1 MVTGPVNYNF
11 HRYKKLTIMRTFT
24 IKFFPRKHL
33 TWLTISA
40 LTLLFTTESKAQVR
54 NYNLVYSDN
63 IQGGTVMYGNTLMAI
78 IDTGSVNLTKMN
90 GNSVNGNSLYGNDN
104 ENMQYVDIDGA
115 TGNGS
120 VTRNSSSSDLVLPA
134 GANTIKL
141 ARLYW
146 GGRIKN
152 SDFDL
157 TAAVNKSI
165 KIRKGNASAYSDVVS
180 LGIDKATISTGY
192 TQYQA
197 YADITAFVTNNGAG
211 PYSVGNAPLST
222 GAISGGGNHGGW
234 CIVVVYENSTLNYNS
249 VRIYDGFQQVYNG
262 ANPFTTTVTLT
273 GLNVPSGTLA
283 ADDAK
288 MGVLAWEGDA
298 NLSKDYLKINTNLFS
313 NATNQADNPW
323 NGTITDNGVHV
334 TTKNP
339 NYTNQMGIDI
349 DQFDVGTGYG
359 ILPNANSVKLEFGT
373 EADQYFPG
381 LFTFSIKMKDPT
393 ITLDKTV
400 VDANNNRIG
409 ERNEV
414 LTYSLKG
421 SNNGEGNAN
430 SIVISDTLPNTVTYV
445 PNSLKVI
452 SAPGLNPG
460 VLTDAA
466 GDDAAEYIVNGS
478 IKTVRFRI
486 GTGATATVG
495 GSLASNENY
504 DVEFKVT
511 VNDPGFNKAVP
522 SILNIA
528 RINATSDAGVDFVDD
543 GTAIMNPDN
552 GPLPITL
559 VLFTAAIQQNGTV
572 KLDWKTTMEI
582 NCSKYKIERSTDG
595 KVFSEV
601 ASVNGNGTTAIL
613 HSYSA
618 IDDVSSLSGPIIY
631 YRLQQMDIDRR
642 GSYSK
647 VVSVRVKQL
656 EKALVI
662 SPNPFNS
669 YLNINMNWNK
679 TEMITARIISVQG
692 KEILIKRIQVNKGAN
707 YIKIDELSNLPAGN
721 YFIQFISPNE
731 KFSEKISK
739 Q

>member
-1 MVTGPVNYNF
+1 
-11 HRYKKLTIMRTFT
+11 MRKFT
-24 IKFFPRKHL
+24 IKEFRKKSL
-33 TWLTISA
+33 GRLMLIVFC
-40 LTLLFTTESKAQVR
+40 LLSTAVLQAQVR
-54 NYNLVYSDN
+54 NYSLIYSDN
-63 IQGGTVMYGNTLMAI
+63 IQGGTAMYGNTLMAI
-78 IDTGSVNLTKMN
+78 VDTGAVNLTKMN
-90 GNSVNGNSLYGNDN
+90 GNSVDGNSIYGNDN

-120 VTRNSSSSDLVLPA
+120 VTRNSSSADLVMPV
-134 GANTIKL
+134 GSNVIKL

-157 TAAVNKSI
+157 TAAANKSI
-165 KIRKGNASAYSDVVS
+165 KIRKGNTSTYSDVVS
-180 LGIDKATISTGY
+180 LGIDKVTISTGY

-197 YADITAFVTNNGAG
+197 YADITAFVKNNGVG
-211 PYSVGNAPLST
+211 TYEVGNAPLST
-222 GAISGGGNHGGW
+222 GAIAGGGNHGGW
-234 CIVVVYENSTLNYNS
+234 CIVVVYENSTLNYSS

-262 ANPFTTTVTLT
+262 ASAFTTTVTLT

-288 MGVLAWEGDA
+288 MGVLSWEGDA
-298 NLSKDYLKINTNLFS
+298 NLSKDYLKINNNLFS
-313 NATNQADNPW
+313 NATNPADNPW
-323 NGTITDNGVHV
+323 NGTITDNGLHV

-339 NYTNQMGIDI
+339 DYTNQMGIDI

-381 LFTFSIKMKDPT
+381 LFTFAIKMKDPT

-400 VDANNNRIG
+400 TDANNNHLG
-409 ERNEV
+409 EKNEV
-414 LTYSLKG
+414 LTYSLTG
-421 SNNGEGNAN
+421 SNNGDGNAN

-445 PNSLKVI
+445 PNSLKI
-452 SAPGLNPG
+452 MSSPGLNPG
-460 VLTDAA
+460 SLTDAA

-486 GTGATATVG
+486 GTGATTTTGGTLAT
-495 GSLASNENY
+495 NETY
-504 DVEFKVT
+504 DVQFKVT

-528 RINATSDAGVDFVDD
+528 RISATSDAGVDFVDD
-543 GTAIMNPDN
+543 GTAIINPDN
-552 GPLPITL
+552 GPLPVTL
-559 VLFTAAIQQNGTV
+559 VSFNASLFSNSSV
-572 KLDWKTTMEI
+572 KLDWKTSMEI
-582 NCSKYKIERSTDG
+582 NCSKYKIERSLDG
-595 KVFSEV
+595 NIFSEV
-601 ASVNGNGTTAIL
+601 VSVNGNGTTSIL

-618 IDDVSSLSGPIIY
+618 TDDIGACTGCVVY
-631 YRLQQMDIDRR
+631 YRLKQLDIDGK

-647 VVSVRVKQL
+647 VVSVKIKQL
-656 EKALVI
+656 DKSLVI

-669 YLNINMNWNK
+669 YLDVTMNCNK
-679 TEMITARIISVQG
+679 AETITARITNIQG
-692 KEILIKRIQVNKGAN
+692 KEMLIKRIQMNKGTN
-707 YIKIDELSNLPAGN
+707 FIKIDELSKLPTGN
-721 YFIQFISPNE
+721 YFIQFISSEE
-731 KFSEKISK
+731 KYSAKITK

>member
-1 MVTGPVNYNF
+1 MT
-11 HRYKKLTIMRTFT
+11 RI
-24 IKFFPRKHL
+24 I
-33 TWLTISA
+33 ISA
-40 LTLLFTTESKAQVR
+40 LALSFTTQSNAQVR

-134 GANTIKL
+134 GTNTIKL

-146 GGRIKN
+146 GGRVKN

-157 TAAVNKSI
+157 TTAANKSI
-165 KIRKGNASAYSDVVS
+165 KIRKGNVSAYSDVVS
-180 LGIDKATISTGY
+180 LGIDKVTISTGY

-197 YADITAFVTNNGAG
+197 YADITAFVKNNGVG
-211 PYSVGNAPLST
+211 TYSIGNAPLST
-222 GAISGGGNHGGW
+222 GGISGGGNHGGW

-249 VRIYDGFQQVYNG
+249 LRIYDGFQQVYNG
-262 ANPFTTTVTLT
+262 ANAFTTTVTLT

-283 ADDAK
+283 ANDAK
-288 MGVLAWEGDA
+288 MGVLSWEGDA

-393 ITLDKTV
+393 LTLDKTV
-400 VDANNNRIG
+400 TDANSNHLG

-452 SAPGLNPG
+452 SAPGLNAG
-460 VLTDAA
+460 SLTDAA

-486 GTGATATVG
+486 GAGATATTG

-504 DVEFKVT
+504 DVQFRVT

-528 RINATSDAGVDFVDD
+528 RISAASDAGVAFVDD

-552 GPLPITL
+552 GPLPVTL
-559 VLFTAAIQQNGTV
+559 IMFNAVLQQNGIV

-582 NCSKYKIERSTDG
+582 NCAKYKVERSLDG

-601 ASVNGNGTTAIL
+601 ASVDGNGTTAVL

-618 IDDVSSLSGPIIY
+618 IDDVSSLSGPILY
-631 YRLQQMDIDRR
+631 YRLQQMDIDRK

-647 VVSVRVKQL
+647 VVPVRVKQL

-669 YLNINMNWNK
+669 YLNINVNWGE
-679 TEMITARIISVQG
+679 TETITARIINVQG
-692 KEILIKRIQVNKGAN
+692 KEILMKRIQLNKGAN
-707 YIKIDELSNLPAGN
+707 YIKIDELSNIPAGN
-721 YFIQFISPNE
+721 YFIQFISAE
-731 KFSEKISK
+731 ERYSAKITK
-739 Q
+739 H

>member
-1 MVTGPVNYNF
+1 
-11 HRYKKLTIMRTFT
+11 MRTST
-24 IKFFPRKHL
+24 IKFFSRRNL
-33 TWLTISA
+33 TTFAISA
-40 LTLLFTTESKAQVR
+40 LTLLFTTESNAQVR
-54 NYNLVYSDN
+54 NYSLVYSDN
-63 IQGGTVMYGNTLMAI
+63 IQGGTAMFGNTLMAI
-78 IDTGSVNLTKMN
+78 VDTGSVNLIKMN
-90 GNSVNGNSLYGNDN
+90 GNKDNGYSIYGNDY
-104 ENMQYVDIDGA
+104 ENMQYVDVDGTA
-115 TGNGS
+115 GNGS
-120 VTRNSSSSDLVLPA
+120 VTRNSSSADLNLPA
-134 GANTIKL
+134 GTNTIKL

-146 GGRIKN
+146 GGRVKN
-152 SDFDL
+152 TDFDL
-157 TAAVNKSI
+157 TASPNTKI
-165 KIRKGNASAYSDVVS
+165 KLRKGNANAYSDVVS
-180 LGIDKATISTGY
+180 LGIDKVTIGTGY

-197 YADITAFVTNNGAG
+197 YADITAFVKNNGAG
-211 PYSVGNAPLST
+211 AYEIGNAPLST
-222 GAISGGGNHGGW
+222 GTVSANGGNHGGW
-234 CIVVVYENSTLNYNS
+234 CIVVVYENSAVNYS
-249 VRIYDGFQQVYNG
+249 SIRIYDGFQQVYNG
-262 ANPFTTTVTLT
+262 ANAFTTTVSLT

-313 NATNQADNPW
+313 NATNPADNPW

-334 TTKNP
+334 ATKNP

-400 VDANNNRIG
+400 TDANNNHLG

-460 VLTDAA
+460 GLTDAA
-466 GDDAAEYIVNGS
+466 GDDAAEYIVNGA

-486 GTGATATVG
+486 GTGATGTAG

-504 DVEFKVT
+504 DVQFKVT

-528 RINATSDAGVDFVDD
+528 RLSATSDAGVDFVDD

-559 VLFTAAIQQNGTV
+559 VLFTASIQQNGTV

-582 NCSKYKIERSTDG
+582 NCSKYKVERSLDG

-601 ASVNGNGTTAIL
+601 ASVDGNGTTAVL

-618 IDDVSSLSGPIIY
+618 IDDVSSLSGAVIY
-631 YRLQQMDIDRR
+631 YRIQQMDIDRR

-647 VVSVRVKQL
+647 VVSVRVKQS
-656 EKALVI
+656 EKNLVI

-669 YLNINMNWNK
+669 YLNINMNWSK

-692 KEILIKRIQVNKGAN
+692 KEILMKRIQVNKGPN
-707 YIKIDELSNLPAGN
+707 YIKIDELSNIPAGN
-721 YFIQFISPNE
+721 YFIQFISSEE